1 MPSISRAPLSLVTG
15 PIRRVASDAELARAL
30 GTGEDWAVAEAW
42 HRFAPMVLVT
52 AERAMGSTSEAED
65 LAQEVFCRVF
75 RTVKTLREP
84 ESLRSFVYSVAIR
97 ALKTQL
103 RHRRVRAWLSFQ
115 GPETLVDLRHVTLD
129 VESRDLLKRFYVLLD
144 RLSPRDRLVFI
155 LRRVESMTVE
165 EIARTMELSTS
176 TVKRSMTRASTRL
189 SRWISADPSLQG
201 LFEGKLV
208 ET

>member
-1 MPSISRAPLSLVTG
+1 
-15 PIRRVASDAELARAL
+15 L
-30 GTGEDWAVAEAW
+30 GAGEDWALTEAW

-129 VESRDLLKRFYVLLD
+129 VESRDLLKRFYGLLD
-144 RLSPRDRLVFI
+144 RLSPRDRLVFV

-176 TVKRSMTRASTRL
+176 TVKRSMARASTRL

-201 LFEGKLV
+201 FLEGKLV
-208 ET
+208 EQPG

>member
-1 MPSISRAPLSLVTG
+1 MQSFPRAPLSLVVG
-15 PIRRVASDAELARAL
+15 PIRRAASDAELARAL
-30 GTGEDWAVAEAW
+30 TAGEEWAVTEAW
-42 HRFAPMVLVT
+42 HRFAPMVLMT
-52 AERAMGSTSEAED
+52 AERAMGSSGEAED

-115 GPETLVDLRHVTLD
+115 GPETLVDLRQVTLD
-129 VESRDLLKRFYVLLD
+129 VESRDLLKRFYTLLD
-144 RLSPRDRLVFI
+144 RLSARDRLVFI

-165 EIARTMELSTS
+165 EIAHAMDLSTS

-189 SRWISADPSLQG
+189 ARWIKADPSLQA
-201 LFEGKLV
+201 LALGKL
-208 ET
+208 EEK